1 MLRKGRA
8 NSVEPKRWR
17 RVEELFYAALERDP
31 QTASEFLRRA
41 CGNDTELLREVQSLV
56 DSSQHSLDFAY
67 RAVLNV
73 AREQSVGLPSTGE
86 RVGAYM
92 LQKKLG
98 EGGMGAV
105 YLAIRANGKDKQQVA
120 IKLMQPWIR
129 LSQRMLQRFTTE
141 RKILANLR
149 HPNIARLL
157 DAGIT
162 DDDFPYL
169 IMEYVD
175 GMPIDDYCRE
185 TGLLTN
191 DRLKLFL
198 IVCAAVEHAHENMV
212 VHRDIKPANILV
224 TREGV
229 PKLLDFG
236 IAKLLDPIVKE
247 QTVTRLSQRMMT
259 LEYASPEQVD
269 GGKITAAA
277 DVYALGVLLYV
288 LLAGRHPFRLKGKN
302 PFEIGQIICEQQ
314 AEAPS
319 RTIDLAAG
327 RGPADAIRRLQ
338 GDLDHIVLTAIHK
351 RPSSRYASVDAL
363 SRDVSAYLNGYPLQT
378 RTYTPSYHAWM
389 FVRRHKAPSIVVVLL
404 MIIALVAFVIGIAM
418 NTSPASQKGDVS
430 KVSGQAGKAAPSLHW
445 DHREEA
451 VLQSAAGF
459 TIHATEEFSQHGRF
473 V

>member
-8 NSVEPKRWR
+8 NSVEPERWR

-31 QTASEFLRRA
+31 QTASAFLRQA

-67 RAVLNV
+67 SAVLNV

-105 YLAIRANGKDKQQVA
+105 YLAIRANGEDKQQVA
-120 IKLMQPWIR
+120 IKVMQPWIR
-129 LSQRMLQRFTTE
+129 LSQRMRQRFTTE

-157 DAGIT
+157 DAGMT
-162 DDDFPYL
+162 DDDFSYL
-169 IMEYVD
+169 VMEYVD
-175 GMPIDDYCRE
+175 GMPIDEYCRK

-302 PFEIGQIICEQQ
+302 PLEIGQIICEQQ
-314 AEAPS
+314 PEAPS

-378 RTYTPSYHAWM
+378 RTYTPSYRAWM
-389 FVRRHKAPSIVVVLL
+389 FVRRHKAATIVVVLL
-404 MIIALVAFVIGIAM
+404 MIIALVAFVIGIA
-418 NTSPASQKGDVS
+418 NTSRASRKGGMS
-430 KVSGQAGKAAPSLHW
+430 KVSGQAGKAAPSPHW
-445 DHREEA
+445 DHREK
-451 VLQSAAGF
+451 AGL
-459 TIHATEEFSQHGRF
+459 
-473 V
+473 